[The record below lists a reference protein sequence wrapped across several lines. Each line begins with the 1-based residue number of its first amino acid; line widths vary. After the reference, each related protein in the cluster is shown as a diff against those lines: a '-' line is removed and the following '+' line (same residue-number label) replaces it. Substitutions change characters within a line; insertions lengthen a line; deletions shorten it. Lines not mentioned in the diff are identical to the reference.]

1 MALVSYSDSEG
12 SEDEK
17 PQQAPLKPTL
27 STTSQPR
34 EGLQPLTDKSQ
45 PRKIK
50 VDLSGIQTDP
60 LQKNGS
66 NGEPPAKRPRLGGGG
81 FSDFKSMLPAPKRSG
96 PAATQT
102 PTSKGAPRKV
112 FSLKTGAEPGFD
124 RSADEELRQL
134 FGEQGQGTNG
144 VIPAETVQ
152 ETNNGRSTGVAPS
165 PLTEPPKKGNPMM
178 FKPLSVSRNPQK
190 KKKQAATIVTN
201 DREAHA
207 DLLTSSKKSSTTPAP
222 APKMSLFS
230 LDKDV
235 QSLPSDVER
244 TEEYENIIYNE
255 EQNMDGG
262 EGYYVEESTHLVPDK
277 ALSDTG
283 QSYESNG
290 PQTLDAVA
298 NDLNLSASAKRQLL
312 GRNAS
317 KSSANAI
324 NVVNFN
330 TDQEYAANEA
340 LRADGQQVQSN
351 PVRAIAPGKHSLRQ
365 LVTAASG
372 QIEALEESFA
382 AGRRNRKEAG
392 SKYGW

>member
-12 SEDEK
+12 SGDETPHQPPPK
-17 PQQAPLKPTL
+17 AATSALAQPT
-27 STTSQPR
+27 

-50 VDLSGIQTDP
+50 VDFSGLQPDP

-66 NGEPPAKRPRLGGGG
+66 NAEPPAKRQRLGGGG

-112 FSLKTGAEPGFD
+112 FGLKTGAEPGFD

-134 FGEQGQGTNG
+134 FGEQEKTTNG
-144 VIPAETVQ
+144 VLPAETVQ
-152 ETNNGRSTGVAPS
+152 ETNVGRSISAVPS
-165 PLTEPPKKGNPMM
+165 PSMEPPRKGNAMM

-190 KKKQAATIVTN
+190 KKKPVAAVAAHDSETQAG
-201 DREAHA
+201 
-207 DLLTSSKKSSTTPAP
+207 LLSSSKKSSTTPAL
-222 APKMSLFS
+222 APKTSLFS
-230 LDKDV
+230 LFKDA
-235 QSLPSDVER
+235 QSLPSEAER
-244 TEEYENIIYNE
+244 SGEYENIIYDG

-262 EGYYVEESTHLVPDK
+262 EDDFAEESTYPNHGDVLHE
-277 ALSDTG
+277 TG
-283 QSYESNG
+283 NSNG
-290 PQTLDAVA
+290 SFEPQSLDTIA

-312 GRNAS
+312 GRNAG
-317 KSSANAI
+317 KSSTNAI

-340 LRADGQQVQSN
+340 LRANGEQVQSN

-372 QIEALEESFA
+372 QMEALEESFA